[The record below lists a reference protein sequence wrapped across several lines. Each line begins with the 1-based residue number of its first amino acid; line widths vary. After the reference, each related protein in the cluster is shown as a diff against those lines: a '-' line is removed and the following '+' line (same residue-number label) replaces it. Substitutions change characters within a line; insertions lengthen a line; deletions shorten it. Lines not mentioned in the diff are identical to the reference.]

1 MHGFPFFCVSLA
13 LARRG
18 KIILGIVYD
27 PTREELFY
35 AERAKGAFLNRKRIR
50 VSAVRRLKKAL
61 VATGFAY
68 DAKRAG
74 NNNVPNFVK
83 VLKASQA
90 VRRAGSAALDLCYTA
105 CGRFDG
111 FWEFYLNPW
120 DTAAGILMVE
130 EAGGKVTKI
139 DGSAYSVYDKEI
151 LASNSKIHRE
161 MVMTLGE

>member
-1 MHGFPFFCVSLA
+1 MSLA